1 MTNRKSRYFDREDQF
16 RSIILSNDIDNESVE
31 EIIQF
36 ILDANEYDDEQD
48 SVSKDFERKPIKLVI
63 NSFGGVIYD
72 GFALIG
78 VIENSIT
85 PIHTYCYGY
94 AMSMGLPIFTS
105 GHKRFAS
112 KYATFMYH
120 EALNNYP
127 QFDKLSIIKDDLDES
142 NRVMKQYDEILLLN
156 STISQK
162 QLDDVKKSRR
172 DWYITAEEALKYG
185 IVDEII

>member
-1 MTNRKSRYFDREDQF
+1 MTNRKNRYFDREDQF
-16 RSIILSNDIDNESVE
+16 RSIILSSDIDNESIE
-31 EIIQF
+31 ETIQF
-36 ILDANEYDDEQD
+36 ILDVNDYDEEQE
-48 SVSKDFERKPIKLVI
+48 SVTKDYERKPIKLII

-94 AMSMGLPIFTS
+94 AMSMGLPIFIS

-127 QFDKLSIIKDDLDES
+127 QFDKLSIIKDDLDEC
-142 NRVMKQYDEILLLN
+142 NRIMKQYDIILLLK
-156 STISQK
+156 SSVSQK

-172 DWYITAEEALKYG
+172 DWYFTADEAMKLMM
-185 IVDEII
+185 VDEIM

>member
-1 MTNRKSRYFDREDQF
+1 MTSRKNRYFDREDQF

-31 EIIQF
+31 EMIQF
-36 ILDANEYDDEQD
+36 ILDVNEYDDEQD

-78 VIENSIT
+78 VIKTSKT

-94 AMSMGLPIFTS
+94 AMSMGLPIFAC
-105 GHKRFAS
+105 GWKRIAS

-120 EALNNYP
+120 EALNSYP

-172 DWYITAEEALKYG
+172 DWYFTAEEAFKYG
-185 IVDEII
+185 MVDEIE

>member
-1 MTNRKSRYFDREDQF
+1 MTNRKNRYFDREDQF

-36 ILDANEYDDEQD
+36 ILDVNEYDDEQD
-48 SVSKDFERKPIKLVI
+48 SVSKDFERKPIKLII

-78 VIENSIT
+78 VIKTSKT

-94 AMSMGLPIFTS
+94 AMSMGLPIFAS
-105 GHKRFAS
+105 GHRRFAS

-120 EALNNYP
+120 EALDSHP
-127 QFDKLSIIKDDLDES
+127 FEKISILKDNLDES
-142 NRVMKQYDEILLLN
+142 NRLMKQYDEVLLLK
-156 STISQK
+156 STVSQK
-162 QLDDVKKSRR
+162 QLDEVKKSRR
-172 DWYITAEEALKYG
+172 DWYFTANEALTYG
-185 IVDEII
+185 ITDEII